1 MANTRMLLL
10 IADIA
15 GYTRFMT
22 VHRINLTHAQ
32 VIVAELLEAVI
43 DAAAPTFKLSK
54 LEGDAAFFYA
64 PLPTDAPLGEV
75 AQRVADIRRAFLA
88 RRDQLDAERLCT
100 CDPCTQAGQL
110 KLKFAA
116 HAGEVAFQK
125 IKRMT
130 ELAGV
135 PVIIV
140 HRMLK
145 NHVPVPEYVLL
156 TDELHAGLSE
166 SVSQFARPTEEDL
179 EGIGTVSM
187 HYVDLNEI
195 AAELPAEL
203 APQAPL
209 WRRLLRWLRL
219 TIRSLP
225 FFVGARSPCEGFG
238 NMGEACAPKALPA
251 ATDPAS

>member
-1 MANTRMLLL
+1 MVNGRMLLL

-43 DAAAPTFKLSK
+43 DAATPTFKLSK

-64 PLPTDAPLGEV
+64 PLQEGAPLDDV
-75 AQRVADIRRAFLA
+75 SRTVADIRRAFLA
-88 RRDQLDAERLCT
+88 CRDRMAAEQLCT

-116 HAGEVAFQK
+116 HAGEVALQRV
-125 IKRMT
+125 KRLT
-130 ELAGV
+130 ELAGIA
-135 PVIIV
+135 VIVV

-145 NHVPVPEYVLL
+145 NHVPVPEYVLV
-156 TDELHAGLSE
+156 TEELHAALPE
-166 SVSQFARPTEEDL
+166 SVRRFAHATHEEL
-179 EGIGTVSM
+179 EGIGEVTM
-187 HYVDLNEI
+187 HYVDLDEI
-195 AAELPAEL
+195 AAELPHEL

-209 WRRLLRWLRL
+209 WRRLARWLRL
-219 TIRSLP
+219 TLRSLP
-225 FFVGARSPCEGFG
+225 FFVGAKEPCAVFQ
-238 NMGEACAPKALPA
+238 NLDEARGGSSLSVPRGRP
-251 ATDPAS
+251 